1 MLASFLLHF
10 SFSFIHA
17 TKNVNNS
24 PGFTI
29 EDTFSKRCHLFR
41 SSNAA
46 YLSNLCQVVAK
57 HKNSYS
63 QKAKSVLH
71 FANSF
76 LHFRDSSQ
84 HFRDSFLQNRK
95 SVLHFPDSF
104 QQDRDLLQHFR
115 DSVLQNR
122 ESGDRFPD
130 SFHRFRDFFQ
140 HFRNSFQHFRHFIFQ
155 NRLF

>member
-1 MLASFLLHF
+1 MQLVFNREDLNKHSRYFFITIKINKKFLHALEMLASFLLRFPF
-10 SFSFIHA
+10 SLVHA
-17 TKNVNNS
+17 SISVNNS
-24 PGFTI
+24 PGY
-29 EDTFSKRCHLFR
+29 S
-41 SSNAA
+41 
-46 YLSNLCQVVAK
+46 
-57 HKNSYS
+57 S
-63 QKAKSVLH
+63 QKAKTILH

-115 DSVLQNR
+115 DSFLQNR